1 MQRIPRLLLSFL
13 AVFAAASGG
22 SCFLFNSYPVPE
34 QSDYSIN
41 LDRMRAA
48 ASAGGAPPLRLNSL
62 LVGEGEF
69 PRGAVVATDSLF
81 EKRRLV
87 FTAFQAVYAD
97 QTVIIDTAHDKRL
110 HEEFFS
116 GTPFYEEN
124 FDALQ
129 AAMRKATLILATHEH
144 MDHVGGIA
152 HSPFFDEIVPRVALT
167 REQIEGPTIAA
178 ADFAEGALARLKPLE
193 YEGVY
198 SPAPGIALQ
207 KAAGHSQ
214 GSQLIFVRLASG
226 AEFLFVGDIAWNMD
240 NVTRLTGRPWLVS
253 YTFLKEDRAAVAHQL
268 RALYNLKA
276 QNPDLRMIVAHDP
289 AEYEEYIQKGWIGA
303 KFE

>member
-1 MQRIPRLLLSFL
+1 MPQIPRRLLPLL
-13 AVFAAASGG
+13 ILFAAASGG
-22 SCFLFNSYPVPE
+22 SCFLFSSYPVPE
-34 QSDYSIN
+34 TSDYSIN

-48 ASAGGAPPLRLNSL
+48 ASAGGDLPLRLNVL

-69 PRGAVVATDSLF
+69 PRAAVVATDSLF
-81 EKRRLV
+81 EKRRMV

-97 QTVIIDTAHDKRL
+97 RTVIIDPPHDKRL
-110 HEEFFS
+110 HEELFS
-116 GTPFYEEN
+116 GTPFYDES
-124 FDALQ
+124 FVAMQSAL
-129 AAMRKATLILATHEH
+129 RKASLILATHEH
-144 MDHVGGIA
+144 VDHVGGIA
-152 HSPFFDEIVPRVALT
+152 QSPYFDEIAPRVALT

-178 ADFAEGALARLKPLE
+178 AEFAEGALARLKPLE

-240 NVTRLTGRPWLVS
+240 NITRLTGRPWLVS
-253 YTFLKEDRAAVAHQL
+253 YTFLKEDRGAVAHQL
-268 RALYNLKA
+268 RALYNLKE
-276 QNPDLRMIVAHDP
+276 QNPQLRFVVAHDP
-289 AEYEEYIQKGWIGA
+289 AEYEEYIQKGWVGS